1 MTKKRGFPMQGEL
14 VICTVKKLNPNS
26 ADVVLTE
33 YQKEAMIHISE
44 IVSGWVR
51 NIKDHLKPAQTVV
64 AKVMRVNEQDGY
76 IALSVKR
83 VDVRQEKEKLK
94 EYNLDKKAEKMLE
107 MAAKVNKKTLE
118 KAYEEVG
125 FTLQESFGSLFKAFK
140 KSITS
145 PDSLIS
151 RGISEEWVSII
162 KEIAEKNIEQ
172 KEFEFKAKA
181 ELKSYSGDGVND
193 IKELLKEAE
202 SLGLEVLYISAPE
215 YLLKLKT
222 KDAKR
227 GERLFAEAVK
237 KLESASNKKK
247 IENKIEMI
255 K

>member
-94 EYNLDKKAEKMLE
+94 EYNLDKSVRRSRIHVTGKFWFVIQGVQKID
-107 MAAKVNKKTLE
+107 NKPRFINIQRDIRRM
-118 KAYEEVG
+118 G
-125 FTLQESFGSLFKAFK
+125 FHYQRNS
-140 KSITS
+140 
-145 PDSLIS
+145 
-151 RGISEEWVSII
+151 
-162 KEIAEKNIEQ
+162 
-172 KEFEFKAKA
+172 
-181 ELKSYSGDGVND
+181 
-193 IKELLKEAE
+193 
-202 SLGLEVLYISAPE
+202 
-215 YLLKLKT
+215 
-222 KDAKR
+222 
-227 GERLFAEAVK
+227 
-237 KLESASNKKK
+237 
-247 IENKIEMI
+247 
-255 K
+255 